1 MEKGSHRHVTPLTKQ
16 RARTQLQ
23 IWKLIDI
30 YLQKKETEKAGPCEC
45 SKEQKACGSV
55 VQPKGIFGSGL
66 SSQPDYRKSGTGE
79 SNEEAAE
86 NQRPPFHTALSE
98 RGDRG

>member
-1 MEKGSHRHVTPLTKQ
+1 M
-16 RARTQLQ
+16 
-23 IWKLIDI
+23 IFI
-30 YLQKKETEKAGPCEC
+30 YKKKETEKAGEC